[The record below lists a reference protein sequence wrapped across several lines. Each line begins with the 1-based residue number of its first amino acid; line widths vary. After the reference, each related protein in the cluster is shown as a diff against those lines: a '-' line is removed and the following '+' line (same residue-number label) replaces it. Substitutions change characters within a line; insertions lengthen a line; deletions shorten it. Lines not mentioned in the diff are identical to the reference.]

1 MIDSVVATEGSS
13 RKKVDVSICIKVKN
27 SRRQCLLCLRVRAFI
42 CLLKQ
47 SDLALGSSE
56 LINALLFLHMSNLVN
71 TAAFP
76 LK

>member
-1 MIDSVVATEGSS
+1 MMDSVVAAEGSS
-13 RKKVDVSICIKVKN
+13 RKKVDVSICVKVKN
-27 SRRQCLLCLRVRAFI
+27 SGRQRLLCLRVRAFT

-47 SDLALGSSE
+47 SDSALGSSE
-56 LINALLFLHMSNLVN
+56 LINASPFLHMSDLVN

>member
-1 MIDSVVATEGSS
+1 MMDSVVAAEGSS
-13 RKKVDVSICIKVKN
+13 RKKVDVSVCVKVKN
-27 SRRQCLLCLRVRAFI
+27 SRRQRLLCLRVRAFT

-47 SDLALGSSE
+47 SDSALGSSE
-56 LINALLFLHMSNLVN
+56 LINASPFLHMSDLVN